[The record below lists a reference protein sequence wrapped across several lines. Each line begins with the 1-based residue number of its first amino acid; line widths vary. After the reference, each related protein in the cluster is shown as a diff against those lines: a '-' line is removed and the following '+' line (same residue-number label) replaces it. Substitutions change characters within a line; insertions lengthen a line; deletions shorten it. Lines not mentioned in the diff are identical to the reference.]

1 VVLFLL
7 LPAKVENLAQKKA
20 MKIGVGDIDDLELE
34 IRMHIQMD
42 GFDDSVFTIHGSKI
56 GKRKTKPA
64 AAGRGLHRDTLQ
76 HPGGHGE
83 SGGEG
88 PREVLRLHPR
98 RAVVQVLRVA
108 VRVVR
113 LPVRGCRRRAAGGA
127 EQDPFLLPQD
137 APPQR
142 PQPGARRRA
151 RLAVVSDGGRREG
164 AVGLVV
170 STGSGRGV
178 DVVVVVAVALEVEAG
193 ADESPAGEGGFTGAG
208 GLALEARA
216 VAAAA
221 VHDEELETRGGCG
234 CAGKWACG
242 RCSRRLSCL

>member
-1 VVLFLL
+1 VVLFL
-7 LPAKVENLAQKKA
+7 LPAKVENLAHTQKA

-42 GFDDSVFTIHGSKI
+42 GFDDSVFTIHSSKI
-56 GKRKTKPA
+56 GKRKKTKPE
-64 AAGRGLHRDTLQ
+64 AAGRRLHRDTMQ

-83 SGGEG
+83 SRGEG
-88 PREVLRLHPR
+88 PREVLWLHPR
-98 RAVVQVLRVA
+98 RAVVEVLRVA

-113 LPVRGCRRRAAGGA
+113 LLVRGCRRHAAGGA
-127 EQDPFLLPQD
+127 EQDPLLLPQD

-142 PQPGARRRA
+142 PQPGASRRA
-151 RLAVVSDGGRREG
+151 RLAVVSDGG
-164 AVGLVV
+164 
-170 STGSGRGV
+170 GRGGV

-193 ADESPAGEGGFTGAG
+193 ADESPAGEGGCAGAG

-221 VHDEELETRGGCG
+221 VHGEELEMMGGCG
-234 CAGKWACG
+234 CAGKWDCG
-242 RCSRRLSCL
+242 RSDRRLSCV